1 MSSLGIGSKQ
11 ALQILKKG
19 FDNTS
24 GIVLQ
29 AVPPKKVTIE
39 QILDPIEKDLEVLE
53 ILKRWLI
60 IYDWENG
67 GFIEGRIDYDANKQ
81 EYNKIK
87 EYIEN
92 GKKQLWSKREL
103 ERKR

>member
-53 ILKRWLI
+53 ILKKHLYKGSYETDEGEVFEIICLI
-60 IYDWENG
+60 GLNTQFD
-67 GFIEGRIDYDANKQ
+67 IDG
-81 EYNKIK
+81 K
-87 EYIEN
+87 EY
-92 GKKQLWSKREL
+92 KKVEEWMKNE
-103 ERKR
+103 